1 MKNQLT
7 ARGSRTNDDLY
18 HLDGLDFSAL
28 GDFSKLGDHAAVQ
41 IGGSP
46 SITMARAV
54 ADDFADTVRDT
65 TAPFGRLTPGSSV
78 TGNVEVRGDHDI
90 FAISLTAGQRVT
102 LNLNTA
108 ATSGLSDPLLSV
120 RNAAG
125 SVLATND
132 DFGGSR
138 NSQITLTAQTA
149 GTYYLDAGGYGSSV
163 GRYSLSASGTAPP
176 PVPTDDYRD
185 NITDTTAPFG
195 ALAIGAASTGRVET
209 AGDKDLF
216 SFAATAGTTYTFNL
230 NNASSGGLGDPVLRL
245 LNTSG
250 GQIAIN
256 DDFGSGQ
263 NSQITYTASS
273 TGTVYLEAAGYQS
286 GTGGYSLTAAGSTP
300 PTSGGGFDIVIRYT
314 GDPQYQ
320 ALFDQAAARWESVIT
335 GDIPNFN
342 SSRYG
347 LIDDLLIDAS
357 ISAIDGQGSVLG
369 QAGPDEFRSGSLL
382 PSHGV
387 MQFDSADI
395 ASLAGGGSLLGVIL
409 HEMGHVLG
417 IGTLWDSLGLE
428 SNFRYTGANALAEY
442 RTLSGNPNATFVP
455 VENDGGPGT
464 AGGHWEES
472 VFNGELMTGFA
483 NGSLAMSRMTIASLK
498 DVGYQVDLSQADPYV
513 LGAALQGPQSLAM
526 PDQVLG
532 LI

>member
-1 MKNQLT
+1 MKKSVTPRAL
-7 ARGSRTNDDLY
+7 RTTDDLY

-28 GDFSKLGDHAAVQ
+28 GDFSVLGDHAAVRFGDDAR
-41 IGGSP
+41 IPG
-46 SITMARAV
+46 ARAV
-54 ADDFADTVRDT
+54 ADDYADTVRDT
-65 TAPFGRLTPGSSV
+65 TAALGRLTPGSSV
-78 TGNVEVRGDHDI
+78 TGNVETSGDHDI

-102 LNLNTA
+102 LNLNRG
-108 ATSGLSDPLLSV
+108 ATSGLSDPVLSV
-120 RNAAG
+120 LNASGA
-125 SVLATND
+125 VLATND
-132 DFGGSR
+132 DFGTSR
-138 NSQITLTAQTA
+138 NSQITFTAQTA
-149 GTYYLDAGGYGSSV
+149 GTYYLDASGFGSAI
-163 GRYSLSASGTAPP
+163 GRYTLSASGSTP
-176 PVPTDDYRD
+176 PVPSDDYRD
-185 NITDTTAPFG
+185 SVSDTTAPFG
-195 ALAIGAASTGRVET
+195 ALATGTASTGRIET

-216 SFAATAGTTYTFNL
+216 SFAVTAGTTYTFNL
-230 NNASSGGLGDPVLRL
+230 NNAASGGLSDPVLRL

-256 DDFGSGQ
+256 DDFGSGR

-273 TGTVYLEAAGYQS
+273 SGTVYLEAAGYQS
-286 GTGGYSLTAAGSTP
+286 GTGGYTLTAAGSTP
-300 PTSGGGFDIVIRYT
+300 PTSTGGFDIVIRYT

-347 LIDDLLIDAS
+347 QIDDLLIDAS
-357 ISAIDGQGSVLG
+357 ISAIDGQGAVLG

-395 ASLAGGGSLLGVIL
+395 SSLAGGGSLLGVIL

-442 RTLSGNPNATFVP
+442 RTLSGNPNATFIP

-498 DVGYQVDLSQADPYV
+498 DIGYQVDLSQADPYV

-532 LI
+532 LL